1 MSHKKSY
8 RSDCTLYCIFY
19 QVFTALQFFNISI
32 DRVQKVL
39 SRKKVAFMKTTF
51 KKTIPRVT
59 LMSVK
64 IPQVTGSL
72 LYKNIKQSVLQEL
85 SFIREF
91 NPFTPE
97 SDFIYFTLSYARR
110 FYSSKGDPLGVKG
123 LKKLSPLTL
132 SLLRVTLYILL
143 CLLPDD
149 FTHQR
154 ETPWE
159 WKG

>member
-1 MSHKKSY
+1 MSHKKSN
-8 RSDCTLYCIFY
+8 RSHCTLYCIFY
-19 QVFTALQFFNISI
+19 QVFAALQFFNISF

-39 SRKKVAFMKTTF
+39 SRKKGCLHENYL

-91 NPFTPE
+91 NPFTAE
-97 SDFIYFTLSYARR
+97 SDFIYFTPSYARR
-110 FYSSKGDPLGVKG
+110 FYSSKGDPLRTKG
-123 LKKLSPLTL
+123 LTSTGAC
-132 SLLRVTLYILL
+132 SRVIYTWQVQ
-143 CLLPDD
+143 
-149 FTHQR
+149 T
-154 ETPWE
+154 
-159 WKG
+159 K